1 MLFGLSHDA
10 NAEENHTNDS
20 KVNAVQKG
28 LSATEKAG
36 EEQAP
41 KAQTEQV
48 EEQAPKAQ
56 TEQVEEQAPKA
67 QTEQVEEQAPKAQ
80 TEQTEEQ
87 APKAQ
92 ANQAENHTNKEKAPI
107 SKSNKSL
114 ENNNEENVDADKIIE
129 EFAEKNQLNI
139 NSKNEVVKA
148 LPANYSE
155 LDPKDLTDNLE
166 RGLLNLPKNN
176 IPKATKRMAR
186 SLPIERVDKLGDSVD
201 TKTETLESNVD
212 SYGDVVFQAY
222 PNDLP
227 KDGVL
232 AGFNSK
238 RGPGR
243 GTSGAVQ
250 YKKKIDFSN
259 DFKITVPVA
268 NNHQG
273 NTTASDGWGFIF
285 TDKSGEDFLKDGG
298 ILRDKG
304 IVNSAGFKID
314 TSYNNYRGQKD
325 PLDTDKK
332 RNIKNIGGASF
343 EGYGTFVKNDE
354 TGITTQV
361 GTDALNSKDNPK
373 NLIKYADNNIDSTD
387 GKFHGQNL
395 NDVVLTYN
403 SKKSVLQATYAGKTW
418 EATLDQLGIEK
429 SKKYNFLI
437 TSSVMDDRFSN
448 TLMRANIK
456 GASIETPIQQAPII
470 KKEDIPF
477 NSIREVDVNKKP
489 GTQDEVIQRG
499 EKGEK
504 TIEISPDGSK
514 NEKVIKQ
521 PKDEI
526 IHYAPETIPH
536 DTKKIFDPNVEINK
550 VITEEG
556 YNGLS
561 DPEKKVII
569 KQPKDEIIKYGPKE
583 GNPQV
588 TTEEIPF
595 EKKREFNPNLAP
607 GTEKVKQEGRPG
619 EKTITTPILVN
630 PITGEK
636 VGVGKAQEEVTK
648 APVDEIVEFGGEEIP
663 QNHKDEFDPNVP
675 VGEKEEVP
683 GHPGVKNP
691 ETGEIVTPPVD
702 DITKYG
708 PKEGNPQV
716 TTEEIPFEKKREFNP
731 NLAPGTEKVKQE
743 GRPGEKT
750 ITTPILVNPI
760 TGEKVGVGKA
770 QEEVT
775 KAPVDEIVEF
785 GGEEI
790 PQNHKDEFDPNV
802 PVGEKEEVPGH
813 PGVKNPETGEI
824 VTPPVDDITKYGPK
838 EGNPQV
844 TTEEIP
850 FEKKRELDLTMS
862 PGSSDKVVQEGR
874 PGEKTITTPIL
885 VNPITGEKVGVG
897 KAQEEVTKAP
907 VDQIIHYAPEIIPHG
922 SRKEYDPSLSPGEI
936 KIIPGKNGLRDPE
949 TGEII
954 EEAIDEIIKYG
965 PAKPDIDSDAD
976 ADADSDS
983 GTGADSDSGAGAD
996 SAAHHS
1002 SKENKSLP
1010 NTGYNSTAN
1019 EALFGSL
1026 LATIGSI
1033 FLLRNRRKK
1042 ENEK

>member
-716 TTEEIPFEKKREFNP
+716 TTEEIPFEKKRE
-731 NLAPGTEKVKQE
+731 
-743 GRPGEKT
+743 
-750 ITTPILVNPI
+750 
-760 TGEKVGVGKA
+760 
-770 QEEVT
+770 
-775 KAPVDEIVEF
+775 
-785 GGEEI
+785 
-790 PQNHKDEFDPNV
+790 
-802 PVGEKEEVPGH
+802 
-813 PGVKNPETGEI
+813 
-824 VTPPVDDITKYGPK
+824 
-838 EGNPQV
+838 
-844 TTEEIP
+844 
-850 FEKKRELDLTMS
+850 LDLTMS

>member
-1 MLFGLSHDA
+1 
-10 NAEENHTNDS
+10 
-20 KVNAVQKG
+20 
-28 LSATEKAG
+28 
-36 EEQAP
+36 
-41 KAQTEQV
+41 
-48 EEQAPKAQ
+48 
-56 TEQVEEQAPKA
+56 
-67 QTEQVEEQAPKAQ
+67 
-80 TEQTEEQ
+80 
-87 APKAQ
+87 
-92 ANQAENHTNKEKAPI
+92 
-107 SKSNKSL
+107 
-114 ENNNEENVDADKIIE
+114 
-129 EFAEKNQLNI
+129 
-139 NSKNEVVKA
+139 
-148 LPANYSE
+148 
-155 LDPKDLTDNLE
+155 
-166 RGLLNLPKNN
+166 
-176 IPKATKRMAR
+176 MAR

-743 GRPGEKT
+743 GRAGEKT

-760 TGEKVGVGKA
+760 TGEKVGEGDTIVKLTKAPVDEIVEFGGEEIPQNHKDEFDPNVPVGEK
-770 QEEVT
+770 EEVPGHPGVKNPETGEIVTPPVDDITKYGPKEGNPQVTTEEIPFEKKREFNPNLAPGTEKVKQEGRAGEKTITTPILVNPITGEKVGEGDTIVKLT

-983 GTGADSDSGAGAD
+983 GTGADS
-996 SAAHHS
+996 AAHHS

>member
-1 MLFGLSHDA
+1 MLMNGKKLDFLSNRRNKYSIRKFTVGTASILVGATMLFGLSHDA

-716 TTEEIPFEKKREFNP
+716 TTEEIPFEKKRE
-731 NLAPGTEKVKQE
+731 
-743 GRPGEKT
+743 
-750 ITTPILVNPI
+750 
-760 TGEKVGVGKA
+760 
-770 QEEVT
+770 
-775 KAPVDEIVEF
+775 
-785 GGEEI
+785 
-790 PQNHKDEFDPNV
+790 
-802 PVGEKEEVPGH
+802 
-813 PGVKNPETGEI
+813 
-824 VTPPVDDITKYGPK
+824 
-838 EGNPQV
+838 
-844 TTEEIP
+844 
-850 FEKKRELDLTMS
+850 LDLTMS

>member
-1 MLFGLSHDA
+1 
-10 NAEENHTNDS
+10 
-20 KVNAVQKG
+20 
-28 LSATEKAG
+28 
-36 EEQAP
+36 
-41 KAQTEQV
+41 
-48 EEQAPKAQ
+48 
-56 TEQVEEQAPKA
+56 
-67 QTEQVEEQAPKAQ
+67 
-80 TEQTEEQ
+80 
-87 APKAQ
+87 
-92 ANQAENHTNKEKAPI
+92 
-107 SKSNKSL
+107 
-114 ENNNEENVDADKIIE
+114 
-129 EFAEKNQLNI
+129 
-139 NSKNEVVKA
+139 
-148 LPANYSE
+148 
-155 LDPKDLTDNLE
+155 
-166 RGLLNLPKNN
+166 
-176 IPKATKRMAR
+176 MAR